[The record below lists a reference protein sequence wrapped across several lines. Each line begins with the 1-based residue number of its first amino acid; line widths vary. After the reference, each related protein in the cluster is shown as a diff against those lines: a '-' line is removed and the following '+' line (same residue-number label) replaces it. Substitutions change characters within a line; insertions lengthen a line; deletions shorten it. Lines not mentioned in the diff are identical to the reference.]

1 MLGHRPRNREN
12 NTTTT
17 IDCHRSLCSSS
28 SLIAIPPIDN
38 SMPKHTPDLP
48 SLKRVESESP
58 PPSPVKNIFERLSE
72 NESTKIC
79 ECLSATDTVA
89 DIDPVIVM
97 DYRHDALLALRNHYA
112 GGAALPAFLLGVV
125 PCPVTSDAL
134 ALAITTAVANG
145 RGVVVSP
152 RLISGLSAGDAANV
166 CTDVTVMVRITLAA
180 DILTS
185 GGGNFVDLRHMV
197 SRNRMPLNDIV
208 LTTITH

>member
-1 MLGHRPRNREN
+1 
-12 NTTTT
+12 
-17 IDCHRSLCSSS
+17 
-28 SLIAIPPIDN
+28 
-38 SMPKHTPDLP
+38 MPTHTPDLP

-72 NESTKIC
+72 NETTKIC
-79 ECLSATDTVA
+79 ECLSAMDTVA

-97 DYRHDALLALRNHYA
+97 DYRHNALLALRNHYA

-125 PCPVTSDAL
+125 PVTSDAL

-180 DILTS
+180 DILAA

-197 SRNRMPLNDIV
+197 SRNRMPPNDIV

>member
-1 MLGHRPRNREN
+1 M
-12 NTTTT
+12 
-17 IDCHRSLCSSS
+17 
-28 SLIAIPPIDN
+28 PI
-38 SMPKHTPDLP
+38 HTPDLP
-48 SLKRVESESP
+48 ALKRVESDSP
-58 PPSPVKNIFERLSE
+58 PPSTVKNILERLSE
-72 NESTKIC
+72 HESTKLC

-89 DIDPVIVM
+89 DMDPVIVM

-112 GGAALPAFLLGVV
+112 AGAGAALPAFLLGVV
-125 PCPVTSDAL
+125 PVTSDAL

-180 DILTS
+180 DILAS

-197 SRNRMPLNDIV
+197 SRNRMPPNDIV